1 MKPYP
6 LYPAKDCDNL
16 IEYLDLLK
24 QYSEKTAVVYYD
36 FHAKEHSFT
45 YKEMLDQIDCCRR
58 NLLAAG
64 AFGKHVAIVSENS
77 YHWLVCFLAI
87 SAAGGTAICVDIE
100 QPDEVIRQMIED
112 VDSEYLFVSPS
123 LAPIC
128 APLVQKGLVQQL
140 AIIGSDDDGQPEP
153 DFINFLE
160 NGRQQPDQT
169 TPPIDPDQTAAI
181 MFTSGTTSKA
191 KAVML
196 THRSITINIIEA
208 RKMIDLYER
217 IFSALPFYHS
227 YGLVCSALLAFYGG
241 AVFILNGDMRM
252 MARDLVAASPL
263 TMMAVPLMAE
273 ALYKSMW
280 AAFANQGKD
289 DKIRKL
295 LNFCLWLR
303 KVGIRLQPKA
313 LEKAKRACFGDLKML
328 VVGGAHIG
336 PEICAELDAFSISV
350 RQGYGITEC
359 SPLISVNRNEYY
371 RFGTVGHVL
380 PSYEI
385 KLVDEEIWVRG
396 PSVMKGYYKDPQST
410 EEVFSDGWFKTGDL
424 GFLDKNGFLSI
435 CGRIKN
441 LIVLKNGKK
450 VAPER
455 IEKMILDIPIVKE
468 VMVYGASAGA
478 TGDDVKLAASIYIGS
493 PEEQKLSHYEVLDML
508 HQEIDKIN
516 MGLPFYQQIQIIS
529 LRENEFPKTASKK
542 IKRHML

>member
-1 MKPYP
+1 
-6 LYPAKDCDNL
+6 
-16 IEYLDLLK
+16 
-24 QYSEKTAVVYYD
+24 
-36 FHAKEHSFT
+36 
-45 YKEMLDQIDCCRR
+45 
-58 NLLAAG
+58 
-64 AFGKHVAIVSENS
+64 
-77 YHWLVCFLAI
+77 
-87 SAAGGTAICVDIE
+87 
-100 QPDEVIRQMIED
+100 
-112 VDSEYLFVSPS
+112 
-123 LAPIC
+123 
-128 APLVQKGLVQQL
+128 
-140 AIIGSDDDGQPEP
+140 
-153 DFINFLE
+153 
-160 NGRQQPDQT
+160 
-169 TPPIDPDQTAAI
+169 